1 MQSQEEKKA
10 IDIAPFTEL
19 AEHCRKER
27 TKLAQAGMRERGGE
41 LRMDVV
47 MYILSALQLFEKA
60 GKQKTGTITFEIAML
75 GRGGLDIN
83 DPAQK
88 YVLKSLPGKFS
99 VCTYLP

>member
-1 MQSQEEKKA
+1 
-10 IDIAPFTEL
+10 
-19 AEHCRKER
+19 
-27 TKLAQAGMRERGGE
+27 MREQGGE

-47 MYILSALQLFEKA
+47 MYILYALQLFEKA

-99 VCTYLP
+99 GLQPTCPNVHRTKAAGSRPRR